1 MGNPLPTTL
10 IRYPRFNELHADI
23 RLCQEATAQ
32 AGEPACMA
40 LEGVSGA
47 GKSTL
52 VRAYAAN
59 FPRYEA
65 RDGTRIPVFYLET
78 PSPVTVKGM
87 AVQMLTALGDPGAHK
102 GTLQMM
108 NARLIH
114 YLQVCE
120 VQLVILD
127 DFHHLIDTETNRVLA
142 RVSDWLKVLIKE
154 TGIPYLVVGI
164 DNSVETILRA
174 NQQLSRLFA
183 VREALRPFRFDN
195 EAEARLFAHFLQY
208 AQEVVGLSFADE
220 IPANE
225 LLLRLHYATDGVVG
239 NVMNLLRFAALL
251 ANHAG
256 VDELTLPILDE
267 AFNKRLHRH
276 MLKGQNPFTV
286 PIDKLLPARPVSR
299 VDGAGNSS
307 RPRKRQTPTAAA
319 ILTKS

>member
-1 MGNPLPTTL
+1 MEKRQQSTL
-10 IRYPRFNELHADI
+10 IRYPRFNDLHADI
-23 RLCQEATAQ
+23 RLCQKATAQ

-40 LEGVSGA
+40 LEGLSGT

-52 VRAYAAN
+52 VRAYAAT

-65 RDGTRIPVFYLET
+65 EGGTRIPVFYLET

-87 AVQMLTALGDPGAHK
+87 AVHMLTELGDPGAHK

-108 NARLIH
+108 NGRLIH
-114 YLQVCE
+114 YLKSCD

-183 VREALRPFRFDN
+183 IRESLRPFALESEGDAGTFS
-195 EAEARLFAHFLQY
+195 LFLQY
-208 AQEVVGLSFADE
+208 AQEAVGLSFCHE
-220 IPANE
+220 IPHHE
-225 LLLRLHYATDGVVG
+225 LLARMHYATNGVVG
-239 NVMNLLRFAALL
+239 NIMNLLRFATLL
-251 ANHAG
+251 AEEMAL
-256 VDELTLPILDE
+256 DEMTLPILDE
-267 AFNKRLHRH
+267 AFNKRLRRH
-276 MLKGQNPFTV
+276 VLKEQNPFTTHL
-286 PIDKLLPARPVSR
+286 DKIISPRPASR
-299 VDGAGNSS
+299 VDGVGNRSKA
-307 RPRKRQTPTAAA
+307 RKRREPTAATV
-319 ILTKS
+319 LTKL